1 MGAAFAMTVQMVAS
15 REESKGSE
23 ISQDGN
29 HGAIEGPDKRNK
41 KLATKIYVNEGGEL
55 ETKTITMSVNGVDE
69 KIAQAYIESIE
80 KGWSELGVDIELV
93 DSGGDLMLLPCEP
106 LVCTTTNANGD
117 PLGAASVGGQKMLYG
132 KGQLETTPAHEFGH
146 ILGLQ
151 HGGRPGGIMT
161 TGYGFQRRVVTSS
174 DLLRVRSLYE

>member
-1 MGAAFAMTVQMVAS
+1 
-15 REESKGSE
+15 
-23 ISQDGN
+23 
-29 HGAIEGPDKRNK
+29 
-41 KLATKIYVNEGGEL
+41 
-55 ETKTITMSVNGVDE
+55 
-69 KIAQAYIESIE
+69 
-80 KGWSELGVDIELV
+80 
-93 DSGGDLMLLPCEP
+93 MLLPCDST
-106 LVCTTTNANGD
+106 CTTTNANGD